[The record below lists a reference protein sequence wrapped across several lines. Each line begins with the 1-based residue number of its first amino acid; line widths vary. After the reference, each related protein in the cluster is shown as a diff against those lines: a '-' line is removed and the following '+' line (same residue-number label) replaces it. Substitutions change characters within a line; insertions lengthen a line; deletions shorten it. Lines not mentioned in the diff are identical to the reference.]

1 MKPILALL
9 LISLSTL
16 AAAADTEDPNFQAVF
31 DREKGRIYA
40 LYGRELRDNPKLAGK
55 IVFNV
60 DIATSGE
67 VTGCRV
73 QSSNVRAP
81 DFEKK
86 LCERIRQMKFAPR
99 PDAITATKT
108 LEFVSAM

>member
-1 MKPILALL
+1 MKALFALL
-9 LISLSTL
+9 LLSLPAL
-16 AAAADTEDPNFQAVF
+16 AAAADTDDPNFQAVF

-40 LYGRELRDNPKLAGK
+40 IYNRALRDNPKLSGR
-55 IVFNV
+55 ITFNV
-60 DIATSGE
+60 DVATSGG

-73 QSSNVRAP
+73 QSSTVRAP

-99 PDAITATKT
+99 TDAITGTKT
-108 LEFVSAM
+108 LEFVSAL